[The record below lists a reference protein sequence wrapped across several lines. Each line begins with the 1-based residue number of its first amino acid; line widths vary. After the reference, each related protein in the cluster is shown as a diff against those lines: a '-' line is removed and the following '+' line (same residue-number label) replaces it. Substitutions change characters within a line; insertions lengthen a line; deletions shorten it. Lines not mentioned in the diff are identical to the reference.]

1 METSTFIFLLLI
13 FLTSSNIRT
22 SSCADDYRYA
32 NCSQAFECGNI
43 QNIGYPFWGINRA
56 DYCGQP
62 GFELKCQ
69 DNVPL
74 ITAAS
79 IAFRILDISAEN
91 QALMVAREDFY
102 PNICPH
108 HFYNTSL
115 DSTIFRYASELRN
128 LTLLY
133 GCSSVPKVPFPE
145 ILREPD
151 CFINGTNVKVFC
163 VTRNLSFNP
172 CNSSVTVPILET
184 SAEALDNNEITTYEA
199 LRNGFGLQWRIS
211 NDQCENCIDS
221 GGSCGF
227 NRTTNEFAC
236 FCQDQPTAISCSSRP
251 GAWLRFLFAYM
262 RSD

>member
-1 METSTFIFLLLI
+1 METRTFIFLLLI
-13 FLTSSNIRT
+13 FLTSSNFRT

-79 IAFRILDISAEN
+79 ITFRILDISPEN

-102 PNICPH
+102 SNICPH

-115 DSTIFRYASELRN
+115 DSIIFTYASELRN

-199 LRNGFGLQWRIS
+199 LRNGFGLQWQIS
-211 NDQCENCIDS
+211 KDQCESCIDS

-251 GAWLRFLFAYM
+251 GA
-262 RSD
+262 